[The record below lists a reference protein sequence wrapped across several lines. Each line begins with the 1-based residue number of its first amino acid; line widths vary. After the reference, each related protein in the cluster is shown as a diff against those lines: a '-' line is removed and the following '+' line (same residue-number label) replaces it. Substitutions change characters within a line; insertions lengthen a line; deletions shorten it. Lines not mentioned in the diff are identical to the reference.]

1 MSEENFGCLKKYF
14 AINGAAAHPET
25 LHLMGFMSK
34 KSCDDTKRETLWLI
48 IDNRNWERENPSPN
62 VRQYIYPTVDDIQWG
77 ATTILGL
84 LDWKFIKENK
94 PWWLTSPPWL
104 NDQTDDDL
112 IEYYHE
118 VTAENPQGHKRL
130 PLPTIKSHSMSD
142 EKFVFYLKFFEI
154 KKN

>member
-1 MSEENFGCLKKYF
+1 MSEENFEYLKKYF

-25 LHLMGFMSK
+25 LLLCGFMSK
-34 KSCDDTKRETLWLI
+34 KSSDATKEEALWLI
-48 IDNRNWERENPSPN
+48 IDARNWERENPSPN
-62 VRQYIYPTVDDIQWG
+62 VRQYIYPTVDDINFG

-104 NDQTDDDL
+104 NDKSDEEL

-118 VTAENPQGHKRL
+118 VTAENPTGHL
-130 PLPTIKSHSMSD
+130 SLNLANIKSHSMSD
-142 EKFVFYLKFFEI
+142 EK
-154 KKN
+154 